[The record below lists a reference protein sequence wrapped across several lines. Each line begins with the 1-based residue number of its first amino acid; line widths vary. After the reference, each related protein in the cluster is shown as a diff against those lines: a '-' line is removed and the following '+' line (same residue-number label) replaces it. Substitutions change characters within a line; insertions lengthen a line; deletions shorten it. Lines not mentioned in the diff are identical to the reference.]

1 METNNIYWA
10 FLVEVHWLGLF
21 VYFANPASIT
31 AFFIRKKYNCLKG
44 IKENEFLTVKTSN
57 KSSKICPNTSRR
69 TSVRAKKCFI
79 IMDPLIK

>member
-31 AFFIRKKYNCLKG
+31 AFFIRKKIIAWKELK
-44 IKENEFLTVKTSN
+44 
-57 KSSKICPNTSRR
+57 
-69 TSVRAKKCFI
+69 
-79 IMDPLIK
+79 